1 MLVRWAPCHS
11 QIPETLNTEQHIV
24 SFNFER
30 MGLTTAHDPY
40 QEDAILNSI
49 LGEEVEDDFG
59 EDVEYESAEE
69 GEMMEIDNG
78 NSCEPFQP
86 LGCGSNAIHVI
97 ACQIRIYGVSLLTL
111 VRLMTLSRTFE
122 VGAIHI
128 QI

>member
-1 MLVRWAPCHS
+1 M
-11 QIPETLNTEQHIV
+11 
-24 SFNFER
+24 
-30 MGLTTAHDPY
+30 AHDPY

-78 NSCEPFQP
+78 DFCEPFLLP
-86 LGCGSNAIHVI
+86 DCRSNAIPMI
-97 ACQIRIYGVSLLTL
+97 AGQIRIHGISMFTL
-111 VRLMTLSRTFE
+111 VRLMTLSRTCE
-122 VGAIHI
+122 VEAIHL